1 MNVFKPDSKIFLDEE
16 NHKYNF
22 LDDENIQFTS
32 VTECI
37 SEYFEKFDK
46 IKIATKLVKTHPK
59 YMDMSIEELIAEWDL
74 AAKNGTDI
82 HKEIEDYIKESKKPK
97 KNKSIVAINWLDKHL
112 MNSKYEL
119 FSEVIAYSLE
129 LKIAGTVDLLLYD
142 KINEVYTIL
151 DWKTNKAISTKSFK
165 GKTGIKPETFDL
177 PDCKF
182 SHYSLQLSLYRFL
195 LEKQYNIKMKKLIIA
210 HITDDGVKGY
220 VAPYLKN
227 HIFLI
232 TKKYPRS
239 KNVIY

>member
-1 MNVFKPDSKIFLDEE
+1 MQNNIFKPDKSIFLDEE
-16 NHKYNF
+16 KHKYIYKN
-22 LDDENIQFTS
+22 DKNIKFTS

-37 SEYFEKFDK
+37 SEYFEKFDQN
-46 IKIATKLVKTHPK
+46 KIALKLVSSHPK
-59 YMDMSIEELIAEWDL
+59 YMDMEVDELIKEWNL
-74 AAKNGTDI
+74 AAQNGTDI
-82 HKEIEDYIKESKKPK
+82 HKEIENYIINNQEPK
-97 KNKSIVAINWLDKHL
+97 MQKSIIAIQWLNKHL

-119 FSEVIAYSLE
+119 FSEVIVYSKE
-129 LKIAGTVDLLLYD
+129 FKIAGTVDLLLYD

-151 DWKTNKAISTKSFK
+151 DWKTNKKITTKSFN
-165 GKTGIKPETFDL
+165 GKTGIKPETYDL

-182 SHYSLQLSLYRFL
+182 SHYSLQLSLYRYL
-195 LEKQYNIKMKKLIIA
+195 LEKQFNLKMKKLIIA

-239 KNVIY
+239 